1 VSTDNN
7 IIISAR
13 GVSRVFG
20 SGEQQ
25 VMAVN
30 QVDMDVSRGEF
41 LAVVGRSGSGK
52 TTLLNL
58 LSGLDRPSSGSV
70 LFEGREIG
78 ELPDAELVKLR
89 RYRMSFIFQSFA
101 LLPLLSAYE
110 NVELPLRIQGVAMGE
125 RRLKVEQALAK
136 VGLAPRSHHRPYE
149 LSGGEQ
155 QRVGIARA
163 IVTSPQVIFADE
175 PTGELDSTN
184 AQMVG
189 DILRDITSKDGVTM
203 VVVTHDLSVAGMAD
217 RIVELV
223 DGAVVST
230 GGSIIAEIR
239 KQDVGR

>member
-1 VSTDNN
+1 
-7 IIISAR
+7 
-13 GVSRVFG
+13 VFG